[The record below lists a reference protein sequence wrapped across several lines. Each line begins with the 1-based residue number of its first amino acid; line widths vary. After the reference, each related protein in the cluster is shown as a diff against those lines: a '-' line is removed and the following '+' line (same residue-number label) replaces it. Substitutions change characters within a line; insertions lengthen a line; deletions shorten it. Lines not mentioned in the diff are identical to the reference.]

1 MARLNPRVAGAV
13 AGSALAIAGAL
24 VTRWEGVRYTPY
36 RDTGGILTVCY
47 GHTGADVIAGKQ
59 YTQDECTQLL
69 AADMSIANAAVKR
82 CLPMPLLP
90 QIEGALTSAVY
101 NAGPKV
107 VCGSTLQTMAQL
119 NDWPGACRQLTRW
132 KYIGREVSQ
141 GLENRRMDESAV
153 CAGLSVTGRSN

>member
-1 MARLNPRVAGAV
+1 MAINTRVAGVV

-24 VTRWEGVRYTPY
+24 ITRWEGVRYTPY
-36 RDTGGILTVCY
+36 RDTGGILTVCL
-47 GHTGADVIAGKQ
+47 GHTGSDVIAGKQ
-59 YTQDECTQLL
+59 YTADECDAFKAHDL
-69 AADMSIANAAVKR
+69 ATANAAVKR

-90 QIEGALTSAVY
+90 QIEGALTSAVF

-132 KYIGREVSQ
+132 KYIGREVSK

-153 CAGLSVTGRSN
+153 CLGVAT